1 MDFIAVLKKFAWRY
15 CKYAKPDKTHNISPF
30 FLSTLNLPYIPQK
43 VNRGALAG
51 AAIRQRCVCKNAWHS
66 RFGKGKVEIC
76 AANTTDLAEADML
89 CNGHYQ
95 MQGRKM

>member
-1 MDFIAVLKKFAWRY
+1 MGSEMCIRDR
-15 CKYAKPDKTHNISPF
+15 
-30 FLSTLNLPYIPQK
+30 
-43 VNRGALAG
+43 NRGALAG

-76 AANTTDLAEADML
+76 AANTTDLAEAGML

-95 MQGRKM
+95 MQGRKYVNIGAALETIGCGG